1 MPHILCAHSK
11 PPSPFLCNIPF
22 DTDISPLKYLFLLPC
37 QTIHISLRML
47 LLLSHFYVSLLCCL
61 CLIFPS
67 HILFFY
73 SSLSSFF
80 VLHLSAHPFW
90 TYVWIILQ
98 VLFSTYNVPDSLASV
113 GDKKV
118 HKSFQSSPDV
128 LKLKVV
134 EGRQVARH
142 LQSSFTGIIGVK
154 RLPQVQSQSPNTA
167 WREGV
172 SEDFL
177 RRKYFAES

>member
-1 MPHILCAHSK
+1 
-11 PPSPFLCNIPF
+11 
-22 DTDISPLKYLFLLPC
+22 
-37 QTIHISLRML
+37 
-47 LLLSHFYVSLLCCL
+47 
-61 CLIFPS
+61 
-67 HILFFY
+67 
-73 SSLSSFF
+73 
-80 VLHLSAHPFW
+80 
-90 TYVWIILQ
+90 LQ